1 MNAPGAPSLGLA
13 EKAAL
18 HGMARLNR
26 VFHWA
31 AGGQGRPAY
40 YDIDRTYPSLR
51 ILDAN
56 FGAIRDEMEGVLHDK
71 DRIPRYHEIQ
81 KREQY
86 ISGTVN
92 PEKAWRVFEIV
103 TPFGTPTA
111 NQARCPRTTA
121 LLQGIPGTFH
131 AFFSIL
137 DPGKPIPAH
146 CGEYYGYLR
155 YHLGLRVP
163 KGNPPSMRVK
173 NEIHTWEEGKSIL
186 FDDSCE
192 HEVYNQADDIRVV
205 LIVDVMRPMPAPIH
219 ALNVFATRYV
229 MRRLTEGKQIM
240 AAIKERS

>member
-1 MNAPGAPSLGLA
+1 MNASAAPSLGLA

-31 AGGQGRPAY
+31 AGGRSRPAY
-40 YDIDRTYPSLR
+40 YDIDKTYPALR
-51 ILDAN
+51 VLDEN
-56 FGAIRDEMEGVLHDK
+56 FSVIRDEMEAVLHDK

-86 ISGTVN
+86 ISGTVS

-111 NQARCPRTTA
+111 NQAKCPHTTA
-121 LLQGIPGTFH
+121 LLRRIPGTFH
-131 AFFSIL
+131 GFFSIL

-146 CGEYYGYLR
+146 SGEYYGYLR
-155 YHLGLRVP
+155 YHLGLRIP
-163 KGNPPSMRVK
+163 KVNPPSMRVK

-192 HEVYNQADDIRVV
+192 HEVYNEADGIRVV

-229 MRRLTEGKQIM
+229 MRRLTEAKQIM
-240 AAIKERS
+240 AAIQERS